1 MRDIIKLHHNQ
12 IVGDLPTMLPNN
24 KMSHGI
30 CNYRGG
36 RQTYSQRLFS
46 DIGLGA
52 AAVGSYSARS
62 SRSGG
67 MRWRAGRRSYEQRHV
82 AEMVG
87 WRWPRCEAPQS
98 DGGWAAVGGRRWWV
112 GSGSATRAFESK
124 WAWAAA
130 RV

>member
-1 MRDIIKLHHNQ
+1 MGFATI
-12 IVGDLPTMLPNN
+12 G
-24 KMSHGI
+24 
-30 CNYRGG
+30 GG

-82 AEMVG
+82 AEMAG

-98 DGGWAAVGGRRWWV
+98 DGGAVRCGLAAVGGRR
-112 GSGSATRAFESK
+112 
-124 WAWAAA
+124 
-130 RV
+130 